1 MHFIK
6 ISAKVQG
13 NGAKNDRIT
22 IGNSIIAN
30 GILRK
35 YPKFQEVLEI
45 QKKSVI
51 IVWNLPE
58 KKDFLF
64 VRMNGTM

>member
-30 GILRK
+30 GIV
-35 YPKFQEVLEI
+35 EDV
-45 QKKSVI
+45 V
-51 IVWNLPE
+51 V
-58 KKDFLF
+58 
-64 VRMNGTM
+64 